1 MDSKLNDFG
10 FSTVHEEKIESL
22 KSSNDKLNNLYNLIM
37 PFFNN
42 LLVKPEENYIY
53 WPNRV
58 EKIKEFINKI
68 NQIVK

>member
-10 FSTVHEEKIESL
+10 FSTIHEEKIESL

-53 WPNRV
+53 WPNRT
-58 EKIKEFINKI
+58 EKVKEFINKI